1 MATPASTR
9 AHTRAHT
16 RRVAHLI
23 GVTTAAAALA
33 TSALAAPATAAGG
46 PTITALPA
54 SVDAGKAVGVTGKA
68 GKKQKVVV
76 QQRRGKAWVTIG
88 RATSSST
95 GAWKA
100 AVKFP
105 AGGTFGV
112 RAVAAGKASGSRSID
127 VFQWLDL
134 ATQPFTTGAASAHD
148 VTVRAFNVARPHSI
162 YLFNSTNAITLWK
175 ISGRCTTLTYAIGF
189 RDAEAAQADL
199 DETLTT
205 QAAGFR
211 PDGSQDNAATST
223 PRVADWG
230 AARIRAVTVTNL
242 LASDRLLIAMNV
254 ANPANAALSMPILSP
269 RARCRTT
276 ALASIDIEDAPPL

>member
-1 MATPASTR
+1 MATPAS
-9 AHTRAHT
+9 TRAHT

-23 GVTTAAAALA
+23 GLTTAAAALA

-88 RATSSST
+88 RATSSSA

-134 ATQPFTTGAASAHD
+134 AAQPFAVGASAAHNVD
-148 VTVRAFNVARPHSI
+148 VRAFNQVRPHSM
-162 YLFNSTNAITLWK
+162 YLFDKSNAFTLWR
-175 ISGRCTTLTYAIGF
+175 IARRCTTVTYAIGF
-189 RDAEAAQADL
+189 RDVEASKADL
-199 DETLTT
+199 DETLST

-211 PDGSQDNAATST
+211 PNNTQDLAATSA
-223 PRVADWG
+223 PAVADWG
-230 AARIRAVTVTNL
+230 ASRIRNVTVKNL
-242 LASDRLLIAMNV
+242 LASDRLLLAMNV
-254 ANPANAALSMPILSP
+254 TNPANQDLSMPILTP
-269 RARCRTT
+269 RARCKTT
-276 ALASIDIEDAPPL
+276 ALAGIDLEDAPPL

>member
-1 MATPASTR
+1 MARICPR
-9 AHTRAHT
+9 PV
-16 RRVAHLI
+16 RRRPRWNRLLAVGI
-23 GVTTAAAALA
+23 AAAAL
-33 TSALAAPATAAGG
+33 SAPALPLPATAAAGTTISAI
-46 PTITALPA
+46 PT
-54 SVDAGKAVGVTGKA
+54 SVDAGKAVAVAGKA
-68 GKKQKVVV
+68 AKRQKVVV
-76 QQRRGKAWVTIG
+76 QQRRGSTWATIG
-88 RATSSST
+88 RATASST

-105 AGGTFGV
+105 AGGTFSV
-112 RAVAAGKASGSRSID
+112 RAVAAGKASASRSID
-127 VFQWLDL
+127 VYQWLDL
-134 ATQPFTTGAASAHD
+134 ASQPFTTGAASAHD
-148 VTVRAFNVARPHSI
+148 VTVRAFNVARPHSM

-189 RDAEAAQADL
+189 RDSEAAQADL

-276 ALASIDIEDAPPL
+276 ALAGIDLEDAPPL